1 MECKICGASYEAGET
16 TCQNCG
22 CDLPRMTVQERIAA
36 ENAKMHANLANAQGS
51 LTSVDMARQSLLA
64 REEADKKVFLV
75 LKIVLILSLVT
86 FLLPFFVYKYEGIS
100 EEIAEGLNAI
110 VGEDIYEASEATD
123 LSMTGFNLITSKE
136 FETDLGMITIGRNIG
151 VSFAF
156 LLMAAA
162 VVVVFL
168 PISIYNKMKTCT
180 SLSIGA
186 LVAIISASLNSAD
199 ALIRDSFGAGFI
211 LFFILCL
218 ASAVLSAYIK
228 ATA

>member
-64 REEADKKVFLV
+64 KEESDKKVFLV
-75 LKIVLILSLVT
+75 LKIVLILSLFT
-86 FLLPFFVYKYEGIS
+86 YLLPFFVYKYEGIS
-100 EEIAEGLNAI
+100 EDIAEGLNAI
-110 VGEDIYEASEATD
+110 IGEDIYEASETTD

-136 FETDLGMITIGRNIG
+136 FETDFAIITIGINFG
-151 VSFAF
+151 VAFAF
-156 LLMAAA
+156 LFMLGA
-162 VVVVFL
+162 VIVVFL
-168 PISIYNKMKTCT
+168 PISVYNKMKTCT

-186 LVAIISASLNSAD
+186 LVSVLCAAMDSAD
-199 ALIRDSFGAGFI
+199 ALIRDSFGIGFI